1 MTKELIAVAAVLAL
15 GCASA
20 PRRECSNIG
29 PVVTHQSNDGY
40 GGIWLITSAIVGG
53 VEYSEPEMLLCD
65 DGTVRW
71 HALPK
76 AKVKP

>member
-1 MTKELIAVAAVLAL
+1 MTKYLIVVVAVLAL
-15 GCASA
+15 GCAAA
-20 PRRECSNIG
+20 PRLECSRMG
-29 PVVTHQSNDGY
+29 RVVAHQDNDGY

-53 VEYSEPEMLLCD
+53 VEYSEPEMRLCD